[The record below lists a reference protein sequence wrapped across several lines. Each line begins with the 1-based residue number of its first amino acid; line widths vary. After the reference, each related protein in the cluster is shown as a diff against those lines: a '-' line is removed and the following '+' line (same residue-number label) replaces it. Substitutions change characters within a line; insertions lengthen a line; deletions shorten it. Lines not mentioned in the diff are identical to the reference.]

1 MSVNRD
7 NEGQTTPSEPYFS
20 LSNATQYPLPPRSTC
35 LQGASY
41 HPWSLVP
48 TLPLT
53 VYYIESPDAQVIF
66 LAFILSTGL
75 RLKQQMSLKFTLQRN
90 LLPVDT
96 ERL

>member
-7 NEGQTTPSEPYFS
+7 NEGQATPSEPYSS
-20 LSNATQYPLPPRSTC
+20 LSNATQYPLPPRSMC
-35 LQGASY
+35 LQGAFY

-53 VYYIESPDAQVIF
+53 VDYIKSPDAQVI
-66 LAFILSTGL
+66 LLEFILSTGL

-90 LLPVDT
+90 LLPLDI